1 MVTKM
6 IPVLQDPRVTNE
18 FSTAGYRVGH
28 TLIPRMIEMY
38 STVNQRLQVNSNLRG
53 PSGDCFYKKNI
64 FCRKAKDSE
73 TLSSMSTFYVMIVA
87 WTSS

>member
-6 IPVLQDPRVTNE
+6 TPVLQDPRVTNE

-38 STVNQRLQVNSNLRG
+38 STVNQRLQVNANFRG
-53 PSGDCFYKKNI
+53 LLGDYFY
-64 FCRKAKDSE
+64 
-73 TLSSMSTFYVMIVA
+73 
-87 WTSS
+87 

>member
-6 IPVLQDPRVTNE
+6 TPVLQDPRVTNE

-38 STVNQRLQVNSNLRG
+38 STVNQRLQVNANFRG
-53 PSGDCFYKKNI
+53 LVGDYFY
-64 FCRKAKDSE
+64 
-73 TLSSMSTFYVMIVA
+73 
-87 WTSS
+87 